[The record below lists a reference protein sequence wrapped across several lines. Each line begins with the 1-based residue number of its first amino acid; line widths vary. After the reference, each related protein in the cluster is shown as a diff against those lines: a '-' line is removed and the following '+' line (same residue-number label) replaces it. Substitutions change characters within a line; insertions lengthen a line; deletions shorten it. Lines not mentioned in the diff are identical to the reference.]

1 MRSPMEQTAP
11 DRASRLRAAGLKVTG
26 PRLAILEVLESNR
39 RHPSAEDVHRALRG
53 SYPSLS
59 LSTVYMTL
67 EAFVRS
73 GLARRMPELDG
84 RMRVDGFDQPHD
96 HAICRR
102 CGTVFDVARGLGAP
116 PAPPRL
122 LPPGVEV
129 LGGRLEYDVLCASC
143 AGRARGRRPSRIR
156 ITEQQEE

>member
-1 MRSPMEQTAP
+1 MEQTAP

-39 RHPSAEDVHRALRG
+39 RHPSAEDVHRALRV

-67 EAFVRS
+67 EVFVRS

-102 CGTVFDVARGLGAP
+102 CGTVFDVARGLASP

-129 LGGRLEYDVLCASC
+129 LGVRLEYDVLCGAC
-143 AGRARGRRPSRIR
+143 ADRSPTRRPSRHR
-156 ITEQQEE
+156 LNDLQEE

>member
-1 MRSPMEQTAP
+1 MNQTAP

-39 RHPSAEDVHRALRG
+39 RHPSAEDVHQSLRG
-53 SYPSLS
+53 SHPSLS

-67 EAFVRS
+67 EAFVRC
-73 GLARRMPELDG
+73 GLARKMPEVDG

-102 CGTVFDVARGLGAP
+102 CGSVFDVTRGLAP
-116 PAPPRL
+116 TAALPRS
-122 LPPGVEV
+122 LPPGLEV
-129 LGGRLEYDVLCASC
+129 LCVRVEYDVLCTSC
-143 AGRARGRRPSRIR
+143 AGRSRGRRPSRSR